1 MAVTLKLSILL
12 ALAIV
17 LALALGHNICAASF
31 SSNSL
36 IIQEGVNATLFE
48 TSKKYTKGSFANAG
62 DNEGMCAYTW
72 IKATIENGISSEEYW
87 WSDPMKR
94 VFVGCEKNLVVFGV
108 CSSGLPCGWWPYALE
123 LGRFFCLRSG
133 GSVLHGV
140 CAYMHVF
147 LTQCCSV

>member
-62 DNEGMCAYTW
+62 DNEGVGGRKWLGTVYVFSLLGAFL
-72 IKATIENGISSEEYW
+72 SDSYW
-87 WSDPMKR
+87 GRYKT
-94 VFVGCEKNLVVFGV
+94 
-108 CSSGLPCGWWPYALE
+108 CSPRKWRLPAQH
-123 LGRFFCLRSG
+123 RHLRG
-133 GSVLHGV
+133 
-140 CAYMHVF
+140 
-147 LTQCCSV
+147 